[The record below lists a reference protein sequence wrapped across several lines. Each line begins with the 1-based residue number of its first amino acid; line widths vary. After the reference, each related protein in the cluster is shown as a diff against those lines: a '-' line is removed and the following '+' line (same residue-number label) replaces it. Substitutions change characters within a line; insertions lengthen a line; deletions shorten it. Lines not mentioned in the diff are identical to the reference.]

1 MPILDAYGRPVSTKD
16 MRQESARPGRV
27 GPRRWS
33 QPGVATGMT
42 PRRLAAVFK
51 AADDG
56 DNVDLL
62 SLAAELERRDAHQRS
77 QLTTRKQAV
86 LGLEWVTE
94 AASDDAKDV
103 AIAAELDA
111 IVQDD
116 IWDQL
121 VGHSLDGL
129 LKGYAV
135 TEIMWQMGP
144 RWTPTAF
151 TWRDP
156 RSFALDLEDGN
167 TLRLRTE
174 KEPKNGE
181 EMPPFKFVV
190 HAPSQVS
197 GPLATAGLVRPLSVL
212 YVLKTQG
219 VRAWLTFMEL
229 YGIPLRLGK
238 YNEGTS
244 EADIDKLW
252 EALQAIGE
260 DGAGIMPHS
269 TDIEVLDAIGKGGGG
284 VAHQALADWCD
295 SQASKV
301 IVGQTMTADNG
312 SSLAQASVHN
322 EVRRDYIVADARGL
336 AATFRRDF
344 VIPWCKVNFGELA
357 AYPKVRA
364 QTDEPE
370 DRKTFVDSLV
380 PLVDRGFEVEA
391 SVVADRLGLPVP
403 DAKAK
408 TPPKLLRPIKS
419 TPTPTAEAPPETP
432 PPPPPPKPAKTS
444 HLAEEDEG
452 DFIDEEAPP
461 SDWPTTMEPF
471 RAAAKGAADGANSF
485 ASFLTGLS
493 ARRVDATALVE
504 SLALKTLQA
513 RGMGDATDEVKP

>member
-1 MPILDAYGRPVSTKD
+1 MALLDAYGRPVSTTD

-27 GPRRWS
+27 GPRKWS
-33 QPGVATGMT
+33 QPGVAKGMT

-56 DNVDLL
+56 DNIELL

-94 AASDDAKDV
+94 AASDNPRDV

-116 IWDQL
+116 IWDDL

-135 TEIMWQMGP
+135 SEIMWETGP

-151 TWRDP
+151 LWRDP

-167 TLRLRTE
+167 TLRLRTDAQ
-174 KEPKNGE
+174 PRLGE
-181 EMPPFKFVV
+181 DMPPFKFVV
-190 HAPSQVS
+190 HAPAQVS

-229 YGIPLRLGK
+229 YGIPLRVGK
-238 YNEGTS
+238 YTQAAT

-252 EALQAIGE
+252 EALQSIGE
-260 DGAGIMPHS
+260 DGAGIMPE
-269 TDIEVLDAIGKGGGG
+269 TMTIEVMDAIGKGGGG

-322 EVRRDYIVADARGL
+322 EVRRDYIVADARAL

-344 VIPWCKVNFGELA
+344 VLPWCKINFGELA

-364 QTDEPE
+364 QTEEPE
-370 DRKTFVDSLV
+370 DRKIFVDSLV
-380 PLVDRGFEVEA
+380 PLVDRGFEIES

-403 DAKAK
+403 DPKPK
-408 TPPKLLRPIKS
+408 TPPKLLRP
-419 TPTPTAEAPPETP
+419 AGNGGAAPAPAPAPEP
-432 PPPPPPKPAKTS
+432 PAKAKPAKAS
-444 HLAEEDEG
+444 LLAAEDG
-452 DFIDEEAPP
+452 SDFIDEEAAPD
-461 SDWPTTMEPF
+461 DWSSTMEPF
-471 RAAAKGAADGANSF
+471 RAGAAAAAAGASDF
-485 ASFLTGLS
+485 TGFLANLA
-493 ARRVDATALVE
+493 ARMVDATGLVE
-504 SLALKTLQA
+504 SLALRTLQA
-513 RGMGDATDEVKP
+513 RGVGDATDEVKP